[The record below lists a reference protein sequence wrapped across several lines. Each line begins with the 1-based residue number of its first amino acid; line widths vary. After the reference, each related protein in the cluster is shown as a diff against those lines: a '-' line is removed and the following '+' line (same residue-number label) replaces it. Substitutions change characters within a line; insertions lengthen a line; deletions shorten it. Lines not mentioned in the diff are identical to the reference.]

1 MSPFQPHFVTF
12 EQFYSTIHRIF
23 TTFLLFFSK
32 LKAVGQYKMD
42 FGIYTNF
49 SSPPKHSSLL
59 KKERKANGKTHS
71 DSC

>member
-32 LKAVGQYKMD
+32 LKAVG
-42 FGIYTNF
+42 
-49 SSPPKHSSLL
+49 
-59 KKERKANGKTHS
+59 
-71 DSC
+71 